1 MPVRATF
8 DLSLLRNGTFDPTT
22 RVVGN
27 RIERATLTPYGPGAI
42 ALTADDEVRIESTHG
57 PGGDWLARNASA
69 LAARDVAA
77 QPIDPL
83 HDAVRQAQRDVGIL
97 HLPRSNSPWHEL
109 LPAILGQRITGMQAH
124 AQWSKLCRTFGER
137 APGPF
142 ELYLPPSPERL
153 AHVTSWEFHRMGIER
168 QRART
173 LLVAARHHR
182 HIERTVDLSGEDAR
196 NALMQLPGIGVWTAA
211 VTVGVSHGDRDAL
224 PVGDFHVKNTV
235 AWALTGRARG
245 TDEEM
250 IVTLEPYRPHRW
262 VVVRMLERCGLSAP
276 KFAPRRPLLPIER
289 M

>member
-1 MPVRATF
+1 MTRATY
-8 DLSLLRNGTFDPTT
+8 DIGALRNGRNDPTT

-27 RIERATLTPYGPGAI
+27 RIERATLTPDGPASIALIADDEMRVESAHGPGA
-42 ALTADDEVRIESTHG
+42 E
-57 PGGDWLARNASA
+57 WLAAHA
-69 LAARDVAA
+69 HHLVARHDEQVPI
-77 QPIDPL
+77 QPM
-83 HDAVRQAQRDVGIL
+83 HDAVRKAQREIGVL
-97 HLPRSNSPWHEL
+97 HLPRTNSPWHEV
-109 LPAILGQRITGMQAH
+109 LPAILGQRITGIQAY
-124 AQWSKLCRTFGER
+124 AQWAALCRTFGER

-142 ELYLPPSPERL
+142 DLHLPPTPDRL
-153 AHVTSWEFHRMGIER
+153 AHVTSWEFHRLGIER

-182 HIERTVDLSGEDAR
+182 HIERTVELSGEDAR
-196 NALMQLPGIGVWTAA
+196 TALMQLPGIGVWTAA

-262 VVVRMLERCGLSAP
+262 VVVRMLEKCGFAAP
-276 KFAPRRPLLPIER
+276 KFAPKRPLLRIER